1 MEEIII
7 SHFGEIFKRHF
18 FVVSRV
24 SSAVEL
30 HDERSNENN
39 SQQFTL
45 YTRRFLALSKR
56 TTRSHLDSSMD
67 FFVHRLFRD
76 SPQFG
81 GGSMALTSN
90 EVLSGGETF

>member
-45 YTRRFLALSKR
+45 HQTVSGAVQKD
-56 TTRSHLDSSMD
+56 DSFSFGLVD
-67 FFVHRLFRD
+67 GFFVHRLFRD